1 MAKCL
6 EELKFSKQVV
16 SFLGHD
22 FSLGFIPLG
31 QSIPLIQSYQE
42 MIKMEKD
49 SRTSTQ
55 ELLMA
60 KVEMVANFCSF
71 IYPHIDQKYILEHAQ
86 LAELDNFFVKLIQCV
101 VQELSA
107 LNQSGEQAEPAKKK
121 KMSWEQSLD
130 LFCIVFD
137 CMEEYVLHHYNLS
150 AFYRKLSNG
159 IQYRL
164 QLSGLYSLQ
173 EDKNHHSSPMSR
185 EDFHNLSH
193 LYFDKRRP

>member
-49 SRTSTQ
+49 SRTSTH

-71 IYPHIDQKYILEHAQ
+71 IYPQIDQQYILEHAQ
-86 LAELDNFFVKLIQCV
+86 LAELDTFFVKLIQCV

-107 LNQSGEQAEPAKKK
+107 LSQSGKQAEPAKKK
-121 KMSWEQSLD
+121 RCPGNKALIYFALFSAVWKSM
-130 LFCIVFD
+130 FCI
-137 CMEEYVLHHYNLS
+137 
-150 AFYRKLSNG
+150 
-159 IQYRL
+159 ITI
-164 QLSGLYSLQ
+164 
-173 EDKNHHSSPMSR
+173 
-185 EDFHNLSH
+185 
-193 LYFDKRRP
+193 